1 MVFAQSDLHVSF
13 QVPIST
19 ISLLVLNLQLLQLEL
34 SGLLRV

>member
-1 MVFAQSDLHVSF
+1 MVFAQVDLHVSF
-13 QVPIST
+13 QVPISM